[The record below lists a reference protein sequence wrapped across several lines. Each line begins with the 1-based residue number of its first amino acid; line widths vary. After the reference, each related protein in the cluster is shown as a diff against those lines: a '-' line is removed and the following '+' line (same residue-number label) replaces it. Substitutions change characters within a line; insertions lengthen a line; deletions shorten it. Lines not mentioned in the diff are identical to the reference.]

1 MIHSYFFTLLSEKLN
16 IGCSK
21 HGTDVAKRKYLWE
34 WMGDVV
40 WRGCDFATQLNF
52 YFYLVISN
60 SLIILTHDLE
70 LNGECQIRVNICSSR
85 LEFYPTE
92 LQNLAIQ

>member
-1 MIHSYFFTLLSEKLN
+1 MV
-16 IGCSK
+16 G
-21 HGTDVAKRKYLWE
+21 RKIQILW
-34 WMGDVV
+34 
-40 WRGCDFATQLNF
+40 CDFATQLN
-52 YFYLVISN
+52 FYLVISN